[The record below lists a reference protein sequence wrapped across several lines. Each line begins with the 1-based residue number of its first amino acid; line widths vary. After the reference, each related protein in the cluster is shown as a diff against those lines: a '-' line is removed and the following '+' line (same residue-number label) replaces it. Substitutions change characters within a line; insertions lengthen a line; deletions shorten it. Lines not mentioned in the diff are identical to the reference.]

1 MIQADKVMKNE
12 LQQDKR
18 EKVPEKCLV
27 KTEEDIKN
35 NLFKAFKWDII
46 REKRRKMLNKLNK
59 LKHTSKRVKQIV
71 QYIFLK

>member
-46 REKRRKMLNKLNK
+46 REKRRIMLNKLNK
-59 LKHTSKRVKQIV
+59 LKHRSNRAR
-71 QYIFLK
+71 

>member
-46 REKRRKMLNKLNK
+46 REKRRIMLNKLNK
-59 LKHTSKRVKQIV
+59 LKYRSNRAR
-71 QYIFLK
+71 

>member
-1 MIQADKVMKNE
+1 MIEADKVMKNE

-46 REKRRKMLNKLNK
+46 REKRRIMLNKLNK
-59 LKHTSKRVKQIV
+59 LKYRSNRAR
-71 QYIFLK
+71 